1 MINFFIKDTIIMYG
15 KLMPLLALLGGF
27 SAVVYG
33 KDDAPPAHDYDP
45 AILVQGIVNALK
57 VLRCSKNE

>member
-1 MINFFIKDTIIMYG
+1 MSRCAKI
-15 KLMPLLALLGGF
+15 LPLLALLGGF

-57 VLRCSKNE
+57 VLRCPKNE